1 MFFHLNFSQLHLV
14 AIFENLLS
22 KVNGSEGKSKGTSD
36 ANLVPR
42 ALRVRSSQR
51 KIFRRELLTRRALG
65 TRLIRRREIL
75 TLTPP
80 PASPSVPPSCM
91 SRMRT
96 KPVISGLLPF
106 VYVFADELEVVLE
119 DIETIKRWIDTKKQS
134 EAEVMWVFRARNE

>member
-22 KVNGSEGKSKGTSD
+22 KVNGSEGKSKATSD

-42 ALRVRSSQR
+42 ALRVRSSQQ

-75 TLTPP
+75 TLN
-80 PASPSVPPSCM
+80 PASPSAPPSCT

-134 EAEVMWVFRARNE
+134 EAEVMWVFTARNE